1 MRTSI
6 LVVGALALSSASF
19 VSAQTNPA
27 PAPMRPMQM
36 APMQPVQPAPMTA
49 PAMQQGMNNTMNMT
63 PNKGRTYVLVHGAL
77 LGKWSWDRITP
88 ALQRAGNMVITLDL
102 PAHGDDKTP
111 QDKVSL
117 ANYRDAVI
125 AAIGNRTNVIL
136 VGHSFGGV
144 VISEVAEAIPQKIG
158 KLVYLGALFPQNGES
173 ASALAGTDQGSLFG
187 KYVMPSGAVLNFAK
201 EGVRPVFCNDCSAA
215 DLALVQ
221 SRSRSE
227 PAAPFGTP
235 VKLSAAFAGVPK
247 AVILTGNDKAVSL
260 GLQVR
265 TAARAGVNE
274 IYSIDSGH
282 LPFFTQPLKLT
293 NILLNIK

>member
-6 LVVGALALSSASF
+6 LVLGALALSSAAL
-19 VSAQTNPA
+19 VSAQTA
-27 PAPMRPMQM
+27 PAPMKLVQT
-36 APMQPVQPAPMTA
+36 APMQPGQPAPMNA
-49 PAMQQGMNNTMNMT
+49 PAMQPGMNDTMNMT
-63 PNKGRTYVLVHGAL
+63 PNRGRTYVLVHGAL
-77 LGKWSWDRITP
+77 LGKWSWDRVAP
-88 ALQRAGNMVITLDL
+88 ALQRAGNTVITLDL
-102 PAHGDDKTP
+102 PGHGDDKTP

-173 ASALAGTDQGSLFG
+173 ASALAGSDKGSLFG

-201 EGVRPVFCNDCSAA
+201 EGVRSVFCNDCSAA

-221 SRSRSE
+221 SRPRSE

-247 AVILTGNDKAVSL
+247 AVILTGNDHAVSL

-274 IYSIDSGH
+274 IYFIDSGH
-282 LPFFTQPLKLT
+282 LPFSTQPLKLT
-293 NILLNIK
+293 NILLNIR